1 MSQQPKKSSFAYK
14 LRYIFFFPILLV
26 LRILVEFGKFRIWG
40 AIALL
45 LIVIL
50 IGDLLT
56 KDGLILALFI
66 LAYILLYYLDRWFE
80 KQEQG

>member
-1 MSQQPKKSSFAYK
+1 MSQLPKSPSLASR
-14 LRYIFFFPILLV
+14 LRSNFFFPIRLFV
-26 LRILVEFGKFRIWG
+26 GFLVELGKFRIWA
-40 AIALL
+40 AIVV
-45 LIVIL
+45 LIVAIL

-66 LAYILLYYLDRWFE
+66 LIYVLLYYLDRWFE